1 MSGGQSACAAS
12 RIDARAAPFVG
23 YGENVGFELPREV
36 RLASASAADQVV
48 ATLRR
53 LIIEGGIPAGAR
65 LRENQL
71 AAGFDVS
78 RQTVREAIHQL
89 VHDGLVRH
97 DRHRGAVVVELD
109 EHDVADIYTAR
120 RVLETAGID
129 RLAEA
134 SDAAI
139 GAVERAFEHLAAA
152 ASGGGWADVVN
163 ADIDFHRAI
172 TALAGSPRLVRGFE
186 TIAGELAFCL
196 SVLRHVGQEERTPA
210 TIISEHALIARA
222 VADRDADRARA
233 LLADHLELYAPRLA
247 ESLEARRET
256 LVQD

>member
-1 MSGGQSACAAS
+1 
-12 RIDARAAPFVG
+12 VG
-23 YGENVGFELPREV
+23 YRENVDFELPQQV
-36 RLASASAADQVV
+36 RLSSASAAEQVV

-53 LIIEGGIPAGAR
+53 LIIEGEIPAGAR
-65 LRENQL
+65 LREAQL

-78 RQTVREAIHQL
+78 RQTVREAIREL

-97 DRHRGAVVVELD
+97 DRHRGAVVVEL
-109 EHDVADIYTAR
+109 EAQDVADIYAAR
-120 RVLETAGID
+120 RVLETAGVD
-129 RLAEA
+129 HLADA

-139 GAVERAFEHLAAA
+139 GDVERTFEQLAAA

-186 TIAGELAFCL
+186 TITGELAFCL

-210 TIISEHALIARA
+210 TIISEHALIAGA
-222 VADRDADRARA
+222 VADRDRSRARA
-233 LLADHLELYAPRLA
+233 LLADHLELYAARLA
-247 ESLEARRET
+247 ESLDARRDA
-256 LVQD
+256 LVGD